1 MTGPAG
7 GAAKPYSDYRPPSG
21 YSPWNNLNLPT
32 NNGTVNPYTNYVR
45 PAMDQQ
51 TFNAHVSE
59 QINGV
64 QTMQRY
70 GAGTPGMEVPMSG
83 PGLANPQIFQNYM
96 NFYPNSN
103 PAGYPPAYPR
113 Y

>member
-1 MTGPAG
+1 M
-7 GAAKPYSDYRPPSG
+7 
-21 YSPWNNLNLPT
+21 NLPT

-64 QTMQRY
+64 QTMQRVRR
-70 GAGTPGMEVPMSG
+70 GHARHGGSRERAWIGQSADFPELHELLPE
-83 PGLANPQIFQNYM
+83 
-96 NFYPNSN
+96 
-103 PAGYPPAYPR
+103 
-113 Y
+113 